1 MPNKHRRG
9 GVKQQHSI
17 IPGIRKRLQ
26 KIAACPYVQAV
37 TPGRISSATGSQEPV
52 IVFQYFQA
60 SGMKL
65 IGKVP
70 GAVQEIFVV
79 SSQREA
85 ALNWLTAANLVL
97 LEENRPG
104 KPYSQKRKARTG
116 AADDSAKPIHEASPD
131 TLQRYKQFLNDSD
144 GPLMVA
150 VGDRL
155 NGRAREFHNK
165 LLQEAGAK
173 EKENGK
179 RSQKNASQRVIAAGQ
194 RPSPSSPSNMEQW
207 LKAADKLGP
216 QYWRQVRAEKES

>member
-37 TPGRISSATGSQEPV
+37 TPGRIFSATGSQEPV
-52 IVFQYFQA
+52 VVFQYFQA
-60 SGMKL
+60 TGMKL
-65 IGKVP
+65 IGKIP

-104 KPYSQKRKARTG
+104 KPYSQKRKGRTTAG
-116 AADDSAKPIHEASPD
+116 ENSTEPISEASPD
-131 TLQRYKQFLNDSD
+131 TLRRYMQLSDDSD
-144 GPLMVA
+144 SPLMVA

-155 NGRAREFHNK
+155 NGKMHDFRTK
-165 LLQEAGAK
+165 LLQEAEVQK
-173 EKENGK
+173 K
-179 RSQKNASQRVIAAGQ
+179 RERKRKSKRRRQPPNQQQPISQ
-194 RPSPSSPSNMEQW
+194 PTTMEQW
-207 LKAADKLGP
+207 LKAAEKQGTE
-216 QYWRQVRAEKES
+216 YWRKIKADKES

>member
-1 MPNKHRRG
+1 
-9 GVKQQHSI
+9 
-17 IPGIRKRLQ
+17 
-26 KIAACPYVQAV
+26 
-37 TPGRISSATGSQEPV
+37 
-52 IVFQYFQA
+52 
-60 SGMKL
+60 
-65 IGKVP
+65 
-70 GAVQEIFVV
+70 
-79 SSQREA
+79 
-85 ALNWLTAANLVL
+85 
-97 LEENRPG
+97 
-104 KPYSQKRKARTG
+104 
-116 AADDSAKPIHEASPD
+116 
-131 TLQRYKQFLNDSD
+131 
-144 GPLMVA
+144 MVA